1 VDDAMRMAP
10 DYLIIG
16 EVRDGRAAMSLFR
29 R

>member
-1 VDDAMRMAP
+1 MRMSP

-29 R
+29 A